1 MGQVIPCGSLI
12 VIIATLL
19 PVDTVRHRT
28 TALVVLVGVVLL
40 STVLIADSPYRPTRH
55 SDRNPF
61 APERP
66 ATFNRTT
73 ATSYLIDYEQTR
85 LYNDLLGSRGYT
97 IDDGDDLRADCA
109 VDSVQRSNSGF
120 QVELRCEGEIT
131 DVYRLIHPTK
141 HSYTV
146 TYLITENS
154 LEELAI
160 QDYPFSQET
169 SSVNDPSQ
177 QNRYTE
183 SYW

>member
-1 MGQVIPCGSLI
+1 M
-12 VIIATLL
+12 
-19 PVDTVRHRT
+19 RRRT
-28 TALVVLVGVVLL
+28 AVLVLVGVVLL
-40 STVLIADSPYRPTRH
+40 STVLVVDSPYRPTRD

-66 ATFNRTT
+66 VTLNRTT
-73 ATSYLIDYEQTR
+73 ATTYLIDYEQTR

-97 IDDGDDLRADCA
+97 VDDGDDLRADCA
-109 VDSVQRSNSGF
+109 VDSVEQLNGGF

-131 DVYRLIHPTK
+131 DVYRLIHSTK

-160 QDYPFSQET
+160 QDYPFSPRDELRQRPQSAE
-169 SSVNDPSQ
+169 
-177 QNRYTE
+177 
-183 SYW
+183 